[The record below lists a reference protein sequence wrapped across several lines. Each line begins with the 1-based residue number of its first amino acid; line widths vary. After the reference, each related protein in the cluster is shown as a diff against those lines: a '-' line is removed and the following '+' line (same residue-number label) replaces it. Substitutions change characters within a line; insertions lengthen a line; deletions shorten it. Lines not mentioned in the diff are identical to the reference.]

1 MYICFL
7 VLKNFMDDLI
17 RHIPS
22 NLADI
27 LGFYKILAILGPR
40 QVGKTTFA
48 KQITGLFPERTFEY
62 IDLESSEDSRKLDD
76 AETWLKQQEGKTVI
90 IDEVQQR
97 PELFG
102 LLRSVVDKRKEKG
115 QFILL
120 GSASPDLIQKSGQTL
135 AGRIH
140 YLYLSPFSL
149 REIGYENMKLH
160 WVRGGYPESWFA
172 PSDALSVEWRK
183 DYLDSFVYR
192 DLAAM
197 GLSFTPATM
206 QRLFQMTAHVHG
218 GVLNK
223 STLANSLGIS
233 QPSVSSY
240 IDILAGAFMVHLLQP
255 YHLNVGKRL
264 VKSPKLYLCDS
275 GLLHA
280 LLFLSNYNTLLGHPQ
295 SGNSWEGYVIE
306 EIIKATGQAW
316 QYYFYRT
323 HNGAECDLFCITG
336 NGKRIAIEIKLTNSP
351 SISKGFFQSIA
362 DLEPDVSYVI
372 TPDVMPYTQKDG
384 ITITGLEWFL
394 RDIGK
399 M

>member
-1 MYICFL
+1 M
-7 VLKNFMDDLI
+7 
-17 RHIPS
+17 
-22 NLADI
+22 
-27 LGFYKILAILGPR
+27 
-40 QVGKTTFA
+40 
-48 KQITGLFPERTFEY
+48 
-62 IDLESSEDSRKLDD
+62 
-76 AETWLKQQEGKTVI
+76 I

-97 PELFG
+97 PELFA
-102 LLRSVVDKRKEKG
+102 LLRTVVDKRKQKG

-120 GSASPDLIQKSGQTL
+120 GSVSPDLIQKSGQTL

-160 WVRGGYPESWFA
+160 WVRGGYPESWLA
-172 PSDALSVEWRK
+172 PSDALSVDWRK
-183 DYLDSFVYR
+183 DYLDTFVYR

-280 LLFLSNYNTLLGHPQ
+280 LLFLTNYNTLLGHPQ

-306 EIIKATGQAW
+306 EIRKATGQTW

-351 SISKGFFQSIA
+351 SISKGFYQSIA
-362 DLEPDVSYVI
+362 DLEPDISYVI
-372 TPDVMPYTQKDG
+372 APDVTPYTQKDG

-394 RDIGK
+394 KETEK

>member
-1 MYICFL
+1 
-7 VLKNFMDDLI
+7 MDDLI

-27 LGFYKILAILGPR
+27 LCFYKILAILGPR
-40 QVGKTTFA
+40 QAGKTTYA
-48 KQITGLFPERTFEY
+48 KQIMDLFPERTFEY
-62 IDLESSEDSRKLDD
+62 IDLESSEDNRKLDD

-102 LLRSVVDKRKEKG
+102 LLRSVVDKRKQKG

-160 WVRGGYPESWFA
+160 WVRGGYPESWLA
-172 PSDALSVEWRK
+172 PSDALSVDWRK
-183 DYLDSFVYR
+183 DYLDTFVYR
-192 DLAAM
+192 ELAAM

-255 YHLNVGKRL
+255 YHLNIGKRL

-280 LLFLSNYNTLLGHPQ
+280 LLFLTNYNTLLGHPQ

-306 EIIKATGQAW
+306 EIRKATGQTW

-351 SISKGFFQSIA
+351 SISKGFYQSIA
-362 DLEPDVSYVI
+362 DLEPDISYVI
-372 TPDVMPYTQKDG
+372 APDVTPYTQKDG

-394 RDIGK
+394 KETEK